1 MKFLHYTVTAGPSD
15 LVEVRLSG
23 PANVFLL
30 DPLNYQN
37 YRRRSKFLYHGG
49 YYDGPDAKIKPP
61 FRTEWHIVVDEGG
74 APGEVDASVRVVP
87 DPNVKSNYVY
97 ANS

>member
-61 FRTEWHIVVDEGG
+61 FRTEWHIIVDGG
-74 APGEVDASVRVVP
+74 ERP
-87 DPNVKSNYVY
+87 VK
-97 ANS
+97 